1 MKRHLEHESSKL
13 NEIFIQNIKRST
25 ETTKKNTQEEVKK
38 VTAEMKTT
46 QEEVKKVTAST
57 AEMKT
62 GQEELK
68 KDTAEMKV

>member
-25 ETTKKNTQEEVKK
+25 ESTKKNTQEEIKK
-38 VTAEMKTT
+38 VTAEMK
-46 QEEVKKVTAST
+46 A
-57 AEMKT
+57 
-62 GQEELK
+62 GQEEMK